1 MYYWKKHTQKQKFRM
16 SELKEIDL
24 RIKLSPNI
32 RKTSK
37 TSKFNIV

>member
-1 MYYWKKHTQKQKFRM
+1 M
-16 SELKEIDL
+16 SELKKIDL

-37 TSKFNIV
+37 TSKFNIM